1 MSSKA
6 GIVHQAHIQETQYSY
21 FSKKPAFSKSLI
33 RSMNWT
39 MEALTN
45 KHENTKLT
53 SNDKLVES
61 HATVDRSFL
70 PKLYAKVIMGRS
82 QLHIQPLSQT
92 ANGAKTGD
100 QMENYKN
107 RLRNIIKTEN
117 TNSSINELKS
127 DFENDLDDY
136 VEIKVERPF
145 EDRKTPLDKARERLE
160 EGHREVTSIL
170 QSPGEWMASV
180 GRVDTD

>member
-1 MSSKA
+1 MVKLLVDSVA
-6 GIVHQAHIQETQYSY
+6 
-21 FSKKPAFSKSLI
+21 
-33 RSMNWT
+33 W
-39 MEALTN
+39 
-45 KHENTKLT
+45 KHKNV
-53 SNDKLVES
+53 N
-61 HATVDRSFL
+61 
-70 PKLYAKVIMGRS
+70 

-136 VEIKVERPF
+136 VEIKVERP
-145 EDRKTPLDKARERLE
+145 
-160 EGHREVTSIL
+160 
-170 QSPGEWMASV
+170 
-180 GRVDTD
+180 